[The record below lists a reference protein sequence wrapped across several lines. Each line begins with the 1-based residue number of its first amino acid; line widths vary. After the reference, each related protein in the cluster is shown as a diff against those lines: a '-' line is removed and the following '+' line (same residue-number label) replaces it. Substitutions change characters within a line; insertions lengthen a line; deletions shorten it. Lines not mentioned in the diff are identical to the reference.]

1 VHFFGNFGPGAFF
14 DPFNPIFST
23 FDCGHRPSI
32 LPNMDL
38 LWTPW
43 RYQYVTS
50 AEKAVRP
57 GVPPSLDAWTGDT
70 GCVFCNLLASVD
82 HAIAN
87 GTSVEQAEMA
97 GGLVYRG
104 ADCFICL
111 NAFPYT
117 SGHVMVI
124 PHVHEAS
131 LAALSAATA
140 HELIDL
146 AQKTERVL
154 TTLYTPH
161 GINFGM
167 NLGQAAGAGVAGHL
181 HLHALP
187 RWIGDTNFMTTV
199 AETRIL
205 PEALEITWQR
215 MRTAFSEVAS

>member
-1 VHFFGNFGPGAFF
+1 
-14 DPFNPIFST
+14 
-23 FDCGHRPSI
+23 
-32 LPNMDL
+32 MDL

-57 GVPPSLDAWTGDT
+57 GVPPSLGDWQGDL

-87 GTSVEQAEMA
+87 GTPAEQAEMA
-97 GGLVYRG
+97 AGLVYRG
-104 ADCFICL
+104 VDCFICL

-131 LAALSAATA
+131 LAALPATTA
-140 HELIDL
+140 HELINL
-146 AQKTERVL
+146 SQKTERVL
-154 TTLYTPH
+154 TMLYTPH

-187 RWIGDTNFMTTV
+187 RWIGDTNFMTTI
-199 AETRIL
+199 AETRVL

-215 MRTAFSEVAS
+215 MRTAFGGVAS

>member
-1 VHFFGNFGPGAFF
+1 
-14 DPFNPIFST
+14 
-23 FDCGHRPSI
+23 
-32 LPNMDL
+32 MDL

-43 RYQYVTS
+43 RYSYVTS

-57 GVPPSLDAWTGDT
+57 GVPPRLDGWTGDK
-70 GCVFCNLLASVD
+70 GCVFCNLMASVD

-87 GTSVEQAEMA
+87 GMPVDEAEMA
-97 GGLVYRG
+97 AGLVFRG
-104 ADCFICL
+104 TDCFICL

-131 LAALSAATA
+131 LAALPVKTA
-140 HELIDL
+140 HELMDL
-146 AQKTERVL
+146 AQKTERML
-154 TTLYTPH
+154 AALYSPH
-161 GINFGM
+161 GMNFGL

-199 AETRIL
+199 AETRVM
-205 PEALEITWQR
+205 PEDLDITWKR
-215 MRTAFSEVAS
+215 MRTAFRESASGAS